1 MCSIELLRGSL
12 ELSRRQGFSDVPKT
26 PPSEALIKAYL
37 TESLLLIGDVRA
49 AADESRRI
57 IEFFHSYELMA
68 AVYDVKVEVYQL
80 LLFVKASVCLGSTF
94 DAELVGDIAGRLME
108 SPSVSDNT

>member
-1 MCSIELLRGSL
+1 VLDLAPPGMPRAFSL
-12 ELSRRQGFSDVPKT
+12 TGLSERT
-26 PPSEALIKAYL
+26 ENAPSEALIKACI
-37 TESLLLIGDVRA
+37 TESHLHIGDVRA
-49 AADESRRI
+49 AADESRGI